1 TQRNSGPFWVRQQM
15 NWNAVFAVTRRYMSS
30 PLLIDKGGNPY
41 HYYQK
46 ADTWFRPRPP
56 HVVLIVFLTRR
67 TTRNRHPEKKYH
79 CDPKSPP
86 HSLS

>member
-1 TQRNSGPFWVRQQM
+1 MQNVFVEKVFSEILKGSMLFISCYRTQRNSGPFWVRQQM
-15 NWNAVFAVTRRYMSS
+15 NWNAVFAV
-30 PLLIDKGGNPY
+30 
-41 HYYQK
+41 
-46 ADTWFRPRPP
+46 
-56 HVVLIVFLTRR
+56 TRR